1 MKTAKWSVI
10 ENGIASSYCGVGEP
24 NGARGGGVRALS
36 FAGDVQR
43 YATIEPLDVSTG
55 GWLEAELLIAPKG
68 FEISHPFCKS
78 AYSGVV
84 YIQYSTGGN
93 WTVMATYTP
102 WENSQEKFFPVKLK
116 LPPDAI
122 STHTSFRFI
131 QPFFDS
137 ARDSWAL
144 DNVKIFKYFKPDWDT
159 NAEFVSNVAITKK
172 KMAFAA
178 CCFDTERC
186 ERRLSEDEWAECNSI
201 PGFSRG
207 NYVLRGNELY
217 ILMVLLINIFKFV
230 YVSVMNWLIY
240 KTYPFAREYRALAN
254 IDFLMKYIPAR
265 YRPKKNLSNLI
276 NDIHMSARLVGAI
289 RDELADKEED
299 IDREA
304 LRLKEVEKAE
314 RKKRKKE
321 KFKRKKKIGYTD
333 EEAALDSSDEEEEN
347 KNMIMATSQDIVIT
361 DDMEKLKRQNVA
373 MLRIPFPIKSD
384 QKWRQLFVLISCGV
398 YFIIF
403 ISMAV
408 IVPSYTV
415 SQTITSFG
423 SLKSEF
429 IITSTAVGFFAFICK
444 HIFFKNIHILIS

>member
-1 MKTAKWSVI
+1 
-10 ENGIASSYCGVGEP
+10 
-24 NGARGGGVRALS
+24 
-36 FAGDVQR
+36 
-43 YATIEPLDVSTG
+43 
-55 GWLEAELLIAPKG
+55 
-68 FEISHPFCKS
+68 
-78 AYSGVV
+78 
-84 YIQYSTGGN
+84 
-93 WTVMATYTP
+93 
-102 WENSQEKFFPVKLK
+102 
-116 LPPDAI
+116 
-122 STHTSFRFI
+122 
-131 QPFFDS
+131 
-137 ARDSWAL
+137 
-144 DNVKIFKYFKPDWDT
+144 
-159 NAEFVSNVAITKK
+159 
-172 KMAFAA
+172 
-178 CCFDTERC
+178 
-186 ERRLSEDEWAECNSI
+186 
-201 PGFSRG
+201 
-207 NYVLRGNELY
+207 
-217 ILMVLLINIFKFV
+217 
-230 YVSVMNWLIY
+230 
-240 KTYPFAREYRALAN
+240 
-254 IDFLMKYIPAR
+254 MKYIPAR

-321 KFKRKKKIGYTD
+321 KFKRKKKMGYTD

-347 KNMIMATSQDIVIT
+347 KNLIVATSQDIVIT

-384 QKWRQLFVLISCGV
+384 QKWRQLFVIISCGV

-429 IITSTAVGFFAFICK
+429 IITSTAVGFFAFICE
-444 HIFFKNIHILIS
+444 HLFFKNVHIFISVYLF